1 MLELPNPFAGEGG
14 VIRLLEPGDCD
25 LEALVDRV
33 LSGLYSKPFVI
44 EVDGLRS
51 LYFTRAF
58 IQSEMR
64 LADPHALQFAYT
76 RKMMGFLLFL
86 HEPRAILMLG
96 LGGGSLAKYCHRH
109 LGAAQILA
117 VEIDPHII
125 AFRDQFLVPADDA
138 RFRVVE
144 GDAAQYVAQCEVHY
158 DAVMID
164 AFDRDGV
171 APSLCTREFYEAVR
185 RLLPRKGVMVA
196 NLVGAK
202 AERIAHLEMIRTV
215 FGGNVILLPLA
226 DDGNYVA
233 FAFRDPAFEPRWR
246 WIDDQAKAMRVRY
259 GLDFPKFAGKLER
272 SRKLGY
278 LRREMHQAQTRRGK
292 PGLGEAPLSSSA
304 GTRS

>member
-1 MLELPNPFAGEGG
+1 MIELPNPFANEGG
-14 VIRLLEPGDCD
+14 VIRLLEPRDCD
-25 LEALVDRV
+25 REAIVDRV
-33 LSGLYSKPFVI
+33 LSRTYSKPFVI
-44 EVDGLRS
+44 EEAGVRS

-64 LADPHALQFAYT
+64 IADPCALEFAYT
-76 RKMMGFLLFL
+76 RKMMGVLLFL
-86 HEPRAILMLG
+86 PDPHALLMLG

-109 LGAAQILA
+109 LPAARITV
-117 VEIDPHII
+117 VEIDADVL
-125 AFRDQFLVPADDA
+125 AFRDQFLVPPDDA

-144 GDAAQYVAQCEVHY
+144 ADAAQYVAQCEEHPDV
-158 DAVMID
+158 VMLD

-171 APSLCTREFYEAVR
+171 APSLCTREFYEDVR
-185 RLLPRKGVMVA
+185 DLLAKRGVMVA
-196 NLVGAK
+196 NLVGPK

-215 FGGNVILLPLA
+215 FGGNVILLPVA

-246 WIDDQAKAMRVRY
+246 WIDDQAKAMRARY

-278 LRREMHQAQTRRGK
+278 LRREMHATPARRGAQR
-292 PGLGEAPLSSSA
+292 PEAP
-304 GTRS
+304 